1 MIKKFFKTYFEVRRP
16 SWTTDDESN
25 QYSQMHTI
33 SQFYGHKQQASAE
46 LVQSLGLNF
55 SKTFSVWCPLD
66 TDVKEGDAVVLEKGN
81 LITLVNEI
89 QQLGFDMTPDVGTY
103 TISFKGQTTDPIPWD
118 STAEYIEGELENLI
132 TVGEGN
138 ITVTGDIYGGTFT
151 FEFINDLKEAPQE
164 LLVIDTALL
173 TSGGSPVTAILAEQ
187 QAGGAQVVYQ
197 NEIMQITFSNT
208 PNVGSISFF
217 GEGYTTDVMYSNEI
231 TKDRLQQI
239 LAQIYGT
246 NNIQVSYVNY
256 DTYSLQDGFYIEFY
270 NQYAEQTVP
279 LFQIASD
286 SLFYVFSL
294 FPRLCRIKT
303 AVTISEYQQGSGN
316 GTQEHYVVRA
326 VQANGDGLN
335 KHLELTVELD
345 EDTSDLGEGN

>member
-1 MIKKFFKTYFEVRRP
+1 MIKNFFKTYFEVRRP
-16 SWTTDDESN
+16 AWTTDDESN
-25 QYSQMHTI
+25 QYSQMHTL

-55 SKTFSVWCPLD
+55 SKTFSIWCPSD
-66 TDVKEGDAVVLEKGN
+66 TDVKEGDSIVLEKGN
-81 LITLVNEI
+81 LITLINEI
-89 QQLGFDMTPDVGTY
+89 QTLGFDMTPDAGTY

-118 STAEYIEGELENLI
+118 STAEYIEGELENLLTI
-132 TVGEGN
+132 GEGN
-138 ITVTGDIYGGTFT
+138 ITVTGDIYGGVFT
-151 FEFINDLKEAPQE
+151 LEFINELKEAPQE
-164 LLVIDTALL
+164 MIVVDTALL
-173 TSGGSPVTAILAEQ
+173 TSGGSPVTAILAEY

-197 NEIMQITFSNT
+197 NEIMLIQFSNN
-208 PNVGSISFF
+208 PNEGAISFF
-217 GEGYTTDVMYSNEI
+217 GEGYTTNLMYNNEI
-231 TKDRLQQI
+231 NDYRLQQI

-246 NNIQVSYVNY
+246 NNIQISYVNQDNY
-256 DTYSLQDGFYIEFY
+256 NLQEGLFIEFI

-279 LFQIASD
+279 LFQIATDTLYYRFS
-286 SLFYVFSL
+286 VFPK
-294 FPRLCRIKT
+294 PRRIKT
-303 AVTISEYQQGSGN
+303 RVDIIEYQQGSGN